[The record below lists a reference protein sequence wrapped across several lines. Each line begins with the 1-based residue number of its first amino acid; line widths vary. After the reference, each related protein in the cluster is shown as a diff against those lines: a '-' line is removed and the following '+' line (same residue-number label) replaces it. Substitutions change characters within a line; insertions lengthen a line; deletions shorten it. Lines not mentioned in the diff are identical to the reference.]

1 MLPHPRMS
9 EERGECIRGD
19 PEQLS
24 VPVPGGLLFLSL
36 LLIIF
41 LSIHLILSHSV
52 YPLPHLNPS
61 YFLSVL
67 LFIRPT
73 FYPFYSSSVLLF
85 IRSTLHPS
93 YFSSVLLFICP
104 TFFPFYSSSVLLF
117 IRSTLHP
124 SYFLSVLLFIRPT
137 FYPFYSSSVLLF
149 IRPTFYPFYS
159 SSVSQFIPSIPPLSL
174 KLIHDPLFLY
184 SLNPLLFHASF
195 ISSLSAL
202 LFIYLID
209 LFLSQQDVTFDQK
222 LTAIKFTLFDFSLF

>member
-1 MLPHPRMS
+1 MS

-61 YFLSVL
+61 YFS
-67 LFIRPT
+67 
-73 FYPFYSSSVLLF
+73 
-85 IRSTLHPS
+85 
-93 YFSSVLLFICP
+93 
-104 TFFPFYSSSVLLF
+104 
-117 IRSTLHP
+117 
-124 SYFLSVLLFIRPT
+124 SVLLFIRPT

-174 KLIHDPLFLY
+174 KLIHDPLSLY
-184 SLNPLLFHASF
+184 SLNPLLSHASF

>member
-1 MLPHPRMS
+1 MS

-52 YPLPHLNPS
+52 YPLPHLN
-61 YFLSVL
+61 
-67 LFIRPT
+67 
-73 FYPFYSSSVLLF
+73 
-85 IRSTLHPS
+85 PS

-174 KLIHDPLFLY
+174 KLIHDPLSLY
-184 SLNPLLFHASF
+184 SLNPLLSHASF